1 LELFLVIFGGSVED
15 YYDTCVEVHIDL
27 PGEKSVFKDIDL
39 FSLEFCSNDAVDSF
53 TGL

>member
-1 LELFLVIFGGSVED
+1 MDLFLVIFGGSVED
-15 YYDTCVEVHIDL
+15 YYDTCVEIHIEL
-27 PGEKSVFKDIDL
+27 PREKSVFKDIDL